1 MQCCRKGQVKM
12 KDIKYY
18 FPGIS
23 LITVAII
30 IVAFPQILIALIG
43 ATIICAGLVALYI
56 GHVLRKG
63 FDEVSYNRGSVFD
76 QFLLAQPV
84 FRRWYDRF

>member
-1 MQCCRKGQVKM
+1 M
-12 KDIKYY
+12 KDMRYY

-43 ATIICAGLVALYI
+43 ATIICAGILALYI
-56 GHVLRKG
+56 GHIVRKG
-63 FDEVSYNRGSVFD
+63 FDEVGYSHGS
-76 QFLLAQPV
+76 LLEELLVAKPV
-84 FRRWYDRF
+84 FRRWYNRF

>member
-1 MQCCRKGQVKM
+1 M

-23 LITVAII
+23 LIAVAII

-43 ATIICAGLVALYI
+43 ATIIFAGLAALYI
-56 GHVLRKG
+56 GHMVRKG
-63 FDEVSYNRGSVFD
+63 ISEVGYSHGSFLDE
-76 QFLLAQPV
+76 FLVAQPV
-84 FRRWYDRF
+84 FRRWYNRF

>member
-1 MQCCRKGQVKM
+1 M
-12 KDIKYY
+12 KDMRYY

-30 IVAFPQILIALIG
+30 IIAFPQILIALLG
-43 ATIICAGLVALYI
+43 ATIICVGLLALYI
-56 GHVLRKG
+56 GHMLRKG
-63 FDEVSYNRGSVFD
+63 FDQVGYGRGSVFD
-76 QFLLAQPV
+76 EFLLTQPV